1 MKPISIK
8 EFSEELARRDGVYG
22 SKTWKYIIGFASRII
37 VCILVSGHA
46 VNLPGVGTLY
56 PATRAA
62 RRKKCG
68 LTGEVLDWPE
78 VRTVKFRA
86 SKVIKRELNKETK

>member
-8 EFSEELARRDGVYG
+8 EFSRRLAGETETFR
-22 SKTWKYIIGFASRII
+22 SPEIWKRLTGIFSA
-37 VCILVSGHA
+37 VLVRLLSEGKA

-78 VRTVKFRA
+78 MRTVKFRA
-86 SKVIKRELNKETK
+86 SEVVKRELNK